1 MNLKTSCS
9 EIECREIGCVFP
21 DCLGAEGRKQYE
33 ECETCRLTD
42 DLKPSHDGSKRCE
55 SGSIASGGNKSHC
68 TCDIC
73 F

>member
-1 MNLKTSCS
+1 MGNKADVKPEKITESGSSVVIKPC
-9 EIECREIGCVFP
+9 P
-21 DCLGAEGRKQYE
+21 T
-33 ECETCRLTD
+33 CELPES
-42 DLKPSHDGSKRCE
+42 LKPRHNGSKNCE